1 MAATVGQKILVYD
14 RDLNTGD
21 LALSDTIEAGTG
33 VDNIEIDQKGDL
45 WIGCH
50 PKLLTFIKYSKD
62 PDALSPSQVIKVEQK
77 SPGQYDVEE
86 IYLNNGQ
93 PLSGSS
99 VAAVFE
105 NTLLI
110 GSVFDE

>member
-1 MAATVGQKILVYD
+1 LT
-14 RDLNTGD
+14 T
-21 LALSDTIEAGTG
+21 
-33 VDNIEIDQKGDL
+33 DNQEGDL

-50 PKLLTFIKYSKD
+50 PKLLTFVKYSKD
-62 PDALSPSQVIKVEQK
+62 PNALSPSQVIKVETQA
-77 SPGQYDVEE
+77 SGQYEIKK

-105 NTLLI
+105 DRLLI
-110 GSVFDE
+110 GSVFDEQFLLCNLQN